1 MTGGDAMER
10 GDLRMV
16 GVERGRALG
25 LFVDGAEVRAYE
37 GESIAAALFASGHRF
52 TRWTARTGEPRG
64 YFCGMGVCQDC
75 LVTVDGLP
83 NVRACVTP
91 VRDGMRVESQRGLGD
106 WRVTP

>member
-1 MTGGDAMER
+1 MER

-25 LFVDGAEVRAYE
+25 ILVDGAEVRAYE
-37 GESIAAALFASGHRF
+37 GESIAAALVASGRRF

-91 VRDGMRVESQRGLGD
+91 ARDGMRVESQRGLGD
-106 WRVTP
+106 WRVSP

>member
-1 MTGGDAMER
+1 MEG
-10 GDLRMV
+10 GDLRMG

-25 LFVDGAEVRAYE
+25 VFVDGVEVRAYE

-52 TRWTARTGEPRG
+52 TRWTERTGEPRG

-83 NVRACVTP
+83 NVRACITP
-91 VRDGMRVESQRGLGD
+91 VRDGVRVESQRGLGD
-106 WRVTP
+106 WRVSP

>member
-1 MTGGDAMER
+1 MER
-10 GDLRMV
+10 GDLRMR

-25 LFVDGAEVRAYE
+25 VFVDGAEVRAYE
-37 GESIAAALFASGHRF
+37 GESIAAALVASGRRF
-52 TRWTARTGEPRG
+52 TRWTAHTGEPRG

-106 WRVTP
+106 WRVSP

>member
-1 MTGGDAMER
+1 MIGGDSMER
-10 GDLRMV
+10 GDLRMA

-25 LFVDGAEVRAYE
+25 VFVDGAEVRAYE
-37 GESIAAALFASGHRF
+37 GESIAAALAASGRRF

>member
-1 MTGGDAMER
+1 MEG
-10 GDLRMV
+10 GDLRMG
-16 GVERGRALG
+16 GVERKRALG
-25 LFVDGAEVRAYE
+25 VFVDGVEVRAYE

-52 TRWTARTGEPRG
+52 TRSTARTGEPRG

-91 VRDGMRVESQRGLGD
+91 VRDGVRVESQRGLGD
-106 WRVTP
+106 WRVSP

>member
-1 MTGGDAMER
+1 MIGGDAMEG

-25 LFVDGAEVRAYE
+25 ILVDGAEVRAYE
-37 GESIAAALFASGHRF
+37 GESIAAALFASGRRF
-52 TRWTARTGEPRG
+52 TRWTTQTGEPRG

-91 VRDGMRVESQRGLGD
+91 ARDGMRVESQRGLGD
-106 WRVTP
+106 WRVSP

>member
-1 MTGGDAMER
+1 MER
-10 GDLRMV
+10 GDLRMA

-25 LFVDGAEVRAYE
+25 ILVDGAEVRAYE
-37 GESIAAALFASGHRF
+37 GESIAAALVASGRRF

-64 YFCGMGVCQDC
+64 YFCGMGICQDC

-83 NVRACVTP
+83 NVRACVMP

-106 WRVTP
+106 WRVSP